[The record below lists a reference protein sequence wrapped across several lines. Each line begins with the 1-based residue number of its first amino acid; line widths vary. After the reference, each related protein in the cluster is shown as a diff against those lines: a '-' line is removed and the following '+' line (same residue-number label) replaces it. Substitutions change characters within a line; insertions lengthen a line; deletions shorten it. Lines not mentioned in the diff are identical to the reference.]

1 MGRFTRAKMN
11 KQMVRDDRAERAIKR
26 MPIKTA
32 VLLAIGAAFML
43 VAYYMHLEDLYIG
56 EVQFLPLAL
65 NILTSLLVINF
76 LVMGFRYAYHR
87 GYKLKALLVPLC
99 HGVAIFI
106 VCMVLTAIF
115 GGIDAIMDI
124 EMQMILQIVLSCAI
138 PGFVGVVLGW
148 ISRLLFRRRDI

>member
-32 VLLAIGAAFML
+32 ILLTIGAAFIL
-43 VAYYMHLEDLYIG
+43 VAYYMRLDDLYIG
-56 EVQFLPLAL
+56 EVQVLPFAL
-65 NILTSLLVINF
+65 SALGALLIISF

-99 HGVAIFI
+99 HGAAFSI
-106 VCMVLTAIF
+106 VFVILTAVF
-115 GGIDAIMDI
+115 NGIDAIMDI
-124 EMQMILQIVLSCAI
+124 EMQMILQIVLICAI
-138 PGFVGVVLGW
+138 PGTIGTIFGW

>member
-11 KQMVRDDRAERAIKR
+11 KQMVRDDRAERAIRR

-56 EVQFLPLAL
+56 EVQVLPSAL
-65 NILTSLLVINF
+65 IILTSLLVISF

-99 HGVAIFI
+99 HGAAFSI
-106 VCMVLTAIF
+106 VFVILTAVF
-115 GGIDAIMDI
+115 NGIDAIMDI
-124 EMQMILQIVLSCAI
+124 EMQIILQIVLICAI
-138 PGFVGVVLGW
+138 PGLVGVVLGW